1 MRGFGNTNF
10 WCHMS
15 LETGDRHTNKDIRE
29 SRPLKVDTFR
39 DLVKTVARISNH
51 NPDYSLFYRGQ
62 AKDYKIKSGASS
74 FYPSIY
80 RKLGGSLLAR
90 ELSERFEMLDKCSV
104 DLIIK
109 LDALEI
115 DNLPKIKKFQELQWS
130 ILQHYEVCATPLL
143 DFTQS
148 LRVAASFAL
157 NNTTNSESAYIFIFA
172 FPHPNGTISYS
183 TEDELFNIRLLSAC
197 PSDALRPHFQ
207 EGFLVGD
214 FPKRAIK
221 KEQSL
226 DYGRRLIAKI
236 EINQDG
242 FWGNDFH
249 AIPHNA
255 LYPQNDEV
263 EFLCSEIKSKYA
275 SK

>member
-1 MRGFGNTNF
+1 MRSFGKTTF

-15 LETGDRHTNKDIRE
+15 LDKGDRYTNKDIRL
-29 SRPLKVDTFR
+29 SQPLKVDTFSN
-39 DLVKTVARISNH
+39 LVRTVARISNH

-62 AKDYKIKSGASS
+62 ASDFILNSGASS

-80 RKLGGSLLAR
+80 RKSGGILSVR
-90 ELSERFEMLDKCSV
+90 ELSERFDLLDKCSTE
-104 DLIIK
+104 LITK
-109 LDALEI
+109 LDTLKI
-115 DNLPKIKKFQELQWS
+115 DNLTKLKKFSELQWS
-130 ILQHYEVCATPLL
+130 ILQHYGVCDTPLL

-157 NNTTNSESAYIFIFA
+157 NDTSTSESAYIFVFA

-197 PSDALRPHFQ
+197 PSHALRPHFQ

-214 FPKRAIK
+214 FPKRATR
-221 KEQSL
+221 KEPSL

-236 EINQDG
+236 EIKRDS
-242 FWGNDFH
+242 FWGEDFH
-249 AIPHNA
+249 AIPYNA
-255 LYPQNDEV
+255 LYPKDDAV
-263 EFLCSEIKSKYA
+263 ASLCSEIKSMYVA
-275 SK
+275 